1 MTSFYVRNSFRDR
14 DLQNRS
20 LPLKQINKIN
30 NK

>member
-1 MTSFYVRNSFRDR
+1 MTSFYVRNGFRDR

-30 NK
+30 K